1 VQRISAG
8 NENNPMILRT
18 YTLRLEP
25 ANPLQFSLEELR
37 SFFNRELQ
45 EYSLARKETADGFI
59 HRYPAVQCKQVKG
72 VLMVIGISQG
82 ADFLLQLTGGKTD
95 IAAGAGSVRIVER
108 DGVMQEELFGITDE
122 IHQYEILTPW
132 LALNQQNAKKFYDLK
147 GKPARDAFMQKIL
160 AGHLATL
167 AKSLDYP
174 PPLPV
179 TCTAHVRFIRERIER
194 ENMIV
199 FLGKFTTNL
208 RIPDYFGIGQSV
220 SQGFG
225 ALRELPAVPS
235 HEVPTNSL

>member
-1 VQRISAG
+1 
-8 NENNPMILRT
+8 MILRT

-25 ANPLQFSLEELR
+25 ANPLQFSLVELR

-45 EYSLARKETADGFI
+45 EYYLARKETADGFI
-59 HRYPAVQCKQVKG
+59 YRYPAVQCKQVKG

-82 ADFLLQLTGGKTD
+82 ADLLLQLAGGKTD
-95 IAAGAGSVRIVER
+95 IPAGAGSVRIFEKDVAVR
-108 DGVMQEELFGITDE
+108 DELFGITDE

-132 LALNQQNAKKFYDLK
+132 LALNQQNAKKFYDLN

-174 PPLPV
+174 HPQLV
-179 TCTAHVRFIRERIER
+179 TCTAHVRFIRERIDR

-199 FLGKFTTNL
+199 FQGKFTTNL

-225 ALRELPAVPS
+225 TLRELPAVP
-235 HEVPTNSL
+235 